1 VANYEML
8 TVDRADELRWPRLV
22 DRNLDGLMKCP
33 VDEKLNTRPS
43 TAPSGL
49 SSGRII
55 LMDDGRDAKRSHIT
69 PESSNVIP
77 N

>member
-22 DRNLDGLMKCP
+22 DRNL
-33 VDEKLNTRPS
+33 DEKLNTRPS